1 MTWQIEWSQSARKT
15 FLNLDSMVR
24 RRIASYLQ
32 HRVAVLD
39 DPRALGR
46 ALKGERRGL
55 WRYRVGD
62 YRVLCLIED
71 AQLRILVLHLGH
83 RKEVYR

>member
-15 FLNLDSMVR
+15 FLNFDSMVR

-39 DPRALGR
+39 DPRTLGR

-62 YRVLCLIED
+62 YRVLCRIED
-71 AQLRILVLHLGH
+71 ARLRILVLHLGH